1 MRSYKKGI
9 LLYGLIF
16 LGIYICFR
24 FTYAW
29 YMNPSSCKRCHEVAR
44 YRISWEES
52 SHKDLDCK
60 FCHENRGPFHRLD
73 STFRGLRDVA
83 IHIKGDYFSL
93 KAIYY
98 DSNCINCHTGNFKPE
113 TNGTILPKNHAK
125 YLKNGVGCNNCHRDT
140 GHKNGLNV
148 DERFEELED

>member
-1 MRSYKKGI
+1 M
-9 LLYGLIF
+9 
-16 LGIYICFR
+16 
-24 FTYAW
+24 
-29 YMNPSSCKRCHEVAR
+29 
-44 YRISWEES
+44 
-52 SHKDLDCK
+52 DCK